1 MNLLSFFSSRNFL
14 SVHSSK
20 FPCKSLPVSKKLH
33 VKCKWVNKI
42 VAVVVVVVV
51 VAERTWGVVPGS

>member
-1 MNLLSFFSSRNFL
+1 MNLLSFFSSRNLL

-20 FPCKSLPVSKKLH
+20 FLCKSLPVSKKLH

-42 VAVVVVVVV
+42 VAVVVV
-51 VAERTWGVVPGS
+51 AKRTWGVVPGS